1 MRGEIPMQCIKSK
14 YLIGLYLDKSINSHD
29 KNDLF
34 NHINTCKNCKTY
46 FEQAT
51 QSDNSLKQF
60 FKSEKLSDEVK
71 DKIMD
76 KICTT
81 EMNKP
86 KKTFKW
92 KLASSA
98 AILALVMI
106 IPINGKSAF
115 ASVTAWV
122 DNIFIKQNG
131 LSIKV
136 SKEAS
141 ETFHKEIDSI
151 ENDPPIED
159 NSIVENNTIKPSV
172 LKNIEDVRKL
182 EKSTKNPLLSPHIF
196 NGLSFSNGDY
206 YNHSGLYIVNLYY
219 KDKINSNNHMD
230 CTVLYREK
238 PINNYDYDEKYSDDA
253 GVKLKEI
260 SLLGSKGF
268 LLSDISNSSSNKTRY
283 YLKMFHHS
291 KSAEI
296 DITLYYDKNKNM
308 NEKAIEEE
316 LLKTAESL
324 LQEMNNTIK

>member
-1 MRGEIPMQCIKSK
+1 MKGEIPMQCIRFK
-14 YLIGLYLDKSINSHD
+14 YLIGLYLDNSINPDD

-60 FKSEKLSDEVK
+60 SKSQKLSSDVK

-86 KKTFKW
+86 RKMFKLE
-92 KLASSA
+92 LASSI

-115 ASVTAWV
+115 ASVAEWV
-122 DNIFIKQNG
+122 DNIFIQQDD

-136 SKEAS
+136 TKEDS

-159 NSIVENNTIKPSV
+159 NSIVENDTIKPII
-172 LKNIEDVRKL
+172 LKDIRDVRKL
-182 EKSTKNPLLSPHIF
+182 EQSTKNPLLPAHVF

-230 CTVLYREK
+230 CSILYREK
-238 PINNYDYDEKYSDDA
+238 SINNYSYDEKYSDDA

-308 NEKAIEEE
+308 DEKAIEQE
-316 LLKTAESL
+316 LLKTTESL
-324 LQEMNNTIK
+324 LQEINNTIK